1 MNKEN
6 VSQMAAFD
14 NPLACNDEKTSIN
27 LGEDLPKD
35 FKPDNEYDMW
45 DEEDT
50 APRAVESYLSMPTP
64 APSQAL
70 PLLAPATPAR
80 PSSS

>member
-14 NPLACNDEKTSIN
+14 NPLVRNDEMEPIN
-27 LGEDLPKD
+27 PSKNTPEDSESDEK
-35 FKPDNEYDMW
+35 YDMR
-45 DEEDT
+45 DEEDA
-50 APRAVESYLSMPTP
+50 APRAVESYLSTPTP

-80 PSSS
+80 LSSS